1 MKRWQVCQDLRSN
14 TFEEDALR
22 EHYQIL
28 TTLGQGAYGEVK
40 LARHLL
46 TQTKVAIKILPKDK
60 RNPLFKSEIE
70 IMKSLDH
77 PHIIKLLQIIDT
89 SKNIFIVMEH
99 AVGGDLLDRIVEL
112 GCLAEEEC
120 HRLFKQMVCALQY
133 CHQKGIVHRDL
144 KPENIL
150 LDHKGNVK
158 LGDFGLSTKITMG
171 QKLATVCGTF
181 PYYAPELVAGK
192 EYDGRAVD
200 VWSLGVVLYFMA
212 TGHLPFQGDSYE
224 AIKQRILAGKYSVNF
239 RLSSELWD
247 VIARLLTVNPRE
259 RPRVHDIFTFK
270 WLKHDNEASPSSLG
284 ENTDSQPD
292 PCLMVI
298 MGAMGYSPGDIRE
311 SLRQKKFDQVMAT
324 SLMLRQQSAWE
335 DKSTKKPDPRQC
347 DELLKNTGPMMQNQ
361 TAVRRESSVPTL
373 STFNLPNESESL
385 EKKKRA
391 TMCHT
396 MPPTVNCFNK
406 KTTQGHRIRPKLVQ
420 KAHFLWNTWGE
431 IENTDTSEESS
442 TTESLENISLKIHPT
457 QISMGVSKSGSACS
471 KIKGSS
477 QCASCPHA
485 SVEEDQYKGTNIPR
499 GNMSLTLSP
508 TSPQEDLMGQLHMVT
523 TAGSMDMKS
532 EDGPP
537 PLYSKKIKGEGLAT
551 QERESRP
558 SSPIIPQGRLR
569 GRCQTAPQPPFRRQ
583 VWKTLKNGFLNA
595 LGTLCCC
602 LPIQKRVHIANNRI
616 LPVSERG
623 RGGRH
628 DNRMTHDD
636 W

>member
-1 MKRWQVCQDLRSN
+1 MKRWRVCQDLRSN
-14 TFEEDALR
+14 TFEKDALR

-28 TTLGQGAYGEVK
+28 TTLGQGAYGKVK
-40 LARHLL
+40 LASHLV
-46 TQTKVAIKILPKDK
+46 TQTKVAIKILPKDR
-60 RNPLFKSEIE
+60 RNSPFESEIENEIE

-171 QKLATVCGTF
+171 QKLTTFCGTL
-181 PYYAPELVAGK
+181 PYCAPELVAGK
-192 EYDGRAVD
+192 GYDGRAVD

-212 TGHLPFQGDSYE
+212 TGDLPFQGYSYE
-224 AIKQRILAGKYSVNF
+224 ATKQRILAGKYSVNF

-270 WLKHDNEASPSSLG
+270 WLKHENEASPSSLV

-298 MGAMGYSPGDIRE
+298 M
-311 SLRQKKFDQVMAT
+311 
-324 SLMLRQQSAWE
+324 
-335 DKSTKKPDPRQC
+335 
-347 DELLKNTGPMMQNQ
+347 
-361 TAVRRESSVPTL
+361 
-373 STFNLPNESESL
+373 
-385 EKKKRA
+385 
-391 TMCHT
+391 
-396 MPPTVNCFNK
+396 
-406 KTTQGHRIRPKLVQ
+406 
-420 KAHFLWNTWGE
+420 GE

-442 TTESLENISLKIHPT
+442 TTESLENLSLKIHPT
-457 QISMGVSKSGSACS
+457 QISMGVSKSGSACLNF
-471 KIKGSS
+471 KGSS
-477 QCASCPHA
+477 QCASCPNA

-499 GNMSLTLSP
+499 GKMSLTLSP
-508 TSPQEDLMGQLHMVT
+508 TSPQEDLMGQLHIVT
-523 TAGSMDMKS
+523 TAGSMDIMNA

-558 SSPIIPQGRLR
+558 SSPIVPQGRLR

-583 VWKTLKNGFLNA
+583 VWKTLKNGFLKA